1 MIQVVEG
8 IKKAIVH
15 TNRNLP
21 ADALAE
27 ITRNVREFL
36 RNDECVVLVPSYIDL
51 ILIKDA
57 STEEEKDD

>member
-1 MIQVVEG
+1 MIQVVES

-15 TNRNLP
+15 TDCILP

-27 ITRNVREFL
+27 IARNVREFL

-51 ILIKDA
+51 ILIKDV
-57 STEEEKDD
+57 STEEEQDD